1 MNRNFALS
9 GLMRV
14 RELQEERA
22 AADLARANKARLDA
36 QVARAVAEQSLA
48 NQSFPAD
55 APADMYEERRAH
67 EVAVSTPTW
76 RAIVA
81 ARASATALLGEYNH
95 AVYIASEAADAATG
109 EWSEARMR
117 AAMISKLKVKHL
129 REVEAA
135 DLREEQIVLDESS
148 LRRAAEVTQ

>member
-22 AADLARANKARLDA
+22 AAELAHANRARLDA
-36 QVARAVAEQSLA
+36 HVAREVAERSLA
-48 NQSFPAD
+48 QQTFSDDGSAD
-55 APADMYEERRAH
+55 QYDEQHAH
-67 EVAVSTPTW
+67 EVSAQSTTW

-109 EWSEARMR
+109 EWSDARMR
-117 AAMISKLKVKHL
+117 AAMISKLQQKHH
-129 REVEAA
+129 RELEAA
-135 DLREEQIVLDESS
+135 DLREEQIVLDESG
-148 LRRAAEVTQ
+148 LRRSVEVTT

>member
-22 AADLARANKARLDA
+22 AADLARANRLRLDA
-36 QVARAVAEQSLA
+36 QVARAVAEQTLA
-48 NQSFPAD
+48 GQTFPAD
-55 APADMYEERRAH
+55 APADLYEERHTH
-67 EVAVSTPTW
+67 EVSVHTPTW

-95 AVYIASEAADAATG
+95 AVYIASEAADLATG

-117 AAMISKLKVKHL
+117 AAMISKLKVKHH
-129 REVEAA
+129 RELDAA
-135 DLREEQIVLDESS
+135 DLREEQIVLDESA
-148 LRRAAEVTQ
+148 LRRSAEVTQ

>member
-1 MNRNFALS
+1 MKRTFALS

-22 AADLARANKARLDA
+22 AAELAHANRARLDA
-36 QVARAVAEQSLA
+36 QVARNIAEQSLA
-48 NQSFPAD
+48 QRTFPAD
-55 APADMYEERRAH
+55 APADLYDEQHAH
-67 EVAVSTPTW
+67 EVSAHTPTW

-95 AVYIASEAADAATG
+95 AVYIASEAADMATG

-117 AAMISKLKVKHL
+117 AAMISKLKVKHH
-129 REVEAA
+129 RELEAA
-135 DLREEQIVLDESS
+135 DLREEQIVLDESA
-148 LRRAAEVTQ
+148 LRTAAEVTP